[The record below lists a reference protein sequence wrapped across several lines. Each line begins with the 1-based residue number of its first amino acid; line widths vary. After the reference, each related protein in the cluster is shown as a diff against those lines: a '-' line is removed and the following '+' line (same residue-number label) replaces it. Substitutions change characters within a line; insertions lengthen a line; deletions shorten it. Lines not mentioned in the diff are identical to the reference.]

1 MVEQLI
7 SVVIIAIVIQTVV
20 ENLKKLIKF
29 PSGYYK
35 KILNLKVLL
44 TMIVSLIICVS
55 SRIELMS
62 LLGVEV
68 VVPYLDSVITG
79 IICSG
84 GATTIHE
91 MVKKINESRNG
102 AN

>member
-35 KILNLKVLL
+35 KILNLKVLV
-44 TMIVSLIICVS
+44 TIIVSLIICVS
-55 SRIELMS
+55 SQIELLS
-62 LLGVEV
+62 LLGVEL

-102 AN
+102 TN

>member
-55 SRIELMS
+55 SQIELLS
-62 LLGVEV
+62 LLGVEL

-79 IICSG
+79 VICSG

>member
-55 SRIELMS
+55 SQIELLS
-62 LLGVEV
+62 LLGVEL

-91 MVKKINESRNG
+91 IVKKINESRNG

>member
-55 SRIELMS
+55 SQIELLS
-62 LLGVEV
+62 LLGIEL

-102 AN
+102 VN

>member
-7 SVVIIAIVIQTVV
+7 SVIIIAIVIQTVV

-44 TMIVSLIICVS
+44 TMIVSLVICIS
-55 SRIELMS
+55 SQIELLS
-62 LLGVEV
+62 LLGVEL

>member
-7 SVVIIAIVIQTVV
+7 SVIIIAIVIQTVV

-55 SRIELMS
+55 SQIELLS
-62 LLGVEV
+62 LLGIEL
-68 VVPYLDSVITG
+68 VVPYLDSIITA

>member
-44 TMIVSLIICVS
+44 TIIVSLIICVS
-55 SRIELMS
+55 SQIELLS
-62 LLGVEV
+62 LLGVEL

>member
-7 SVVIIAIVIQTVV
+7 AVVIVSIVIQTVV
-20 ENLKKLIKF
+20 ENLKKLIKI

-35 KILNLKVLL
+35 KLINLKVLI
-44 TMIVSLIICVS
+44 TMIVSLVICVS
-55 SRIELMS
+55 SKIELLS
-62 LLGVEV
+62 LLGVNI

-79 IICSG
+79 IVCSG

-91 MVKKINESRNG
+91 MVKKINDTKNRVQ
-102 AN
+102 

>member
-55 SRIELMS
+55 SQIELLS
-62 LLGVEV
+62 LLGVEL
-68 VVPYLDSVITG
+68 VVPYLDGVITG
-79 IICSG
+79 IICSS

-91 MVKKINESRNG
+91 MIKKINESRNG
-102 AN
+102 AI

>member
-55 SRIELMS
+55 PLSTSHRSIRYSSGSSPRPYHPTSLSR
-62 LLGVEV
+62 
-68 VVPYLDSVITG
+68 
-79 IICSG
+79 
-84 GATTIHE
+84 
-91 MVKKINESRNG
+91 SRRL
-102 AN
+102 

>member
-35 KILNLKVLL
+35 KILNLKVLV
-44 TMIVSLIICVS
+44 TMIVSLIICIS
-55 SRIELMS
+55 SRIELLS
-62 LLGVEV
+62 LLGVEL

-102 AN
+102 TN

>member
-1 MVEQLI
+1 
-7 SVVIIAIVIQTVV
+7 
-20 ENLKKLIKF
+20 
-29 PSGYYK
+29 
-35 KILNLKVLL
+35 
-44 TMIVSLIICVS
+44 MIVSLIICVS
-55 SRIELMS
+55 SQIELLS
-62 LLGVEV
+62 LLGVEL

>member
-55 SRIELMS
+55 SQIELLS
-62 LLGVEV
+62 LLGVEL
-68 VVPYLDSVITG
+68 VVPYLDGVITG
-79 IICSG
+79 IICSS

-91 MVKKINESRNG
+91 MIKKINESRNG

>member
-55 SRIELMS
+55 SQIELLS
-62 LLGVEV
+62 LLGVKL

>member
-55 SRIELMS
+55 SQIELLS
-62 LLGVEV
+62 LLGVEL

-79 IICSG
+79 IVCSS

-91 MVKKINESRNG
+91 IVKKINESRNG

>member
-44 TMIVSLIICVS
+44 TMIVSLVICVS
-55 SRIELMS
+55 SQIELLS
-62 LLGVEV
+62 LLGVEL
-68 VVPYLDSVITG
+68 VVPYLDSVITS
-79 IICSG
+79 IICSS

>member
-55 SRIELMS
+55 SRIELLS
-62 LLGVEV
+62 LLGVEL